1 MNAWCDGAF
10 VAESALPARTGP
22 APFETM
28 GALAGGIPLWELH
41 LVRLQAAAVRLGLPW
56 RPPAGLAAAAAELLR
71 SNGHADDVLRLAV
84 VPAGGRVCTVLRSR
98 ARSPVAVVRL
108 LPTVVEPPADAVPW
122 DLKAEPRAF
131 YDAVRQQAQ
140 DGGADDGIVVGRD
153 GALLECATGNLWLR
167 IDGTWVTPA
176 LDGRVLPGIA
186 RGLLLARA
194 RAAGLRVVERVC
206 DLGDLH
212 RATALGHS
220 NAVHGLRAAAL
231 VDAPAPAPA
240 LLREL
245 GVLWTGR
252 PSD

>member
-1 MNAWCDGAF
+1 VNAWCDGAF
-10 VAESALPARTGP
+10 VPENALPARTGI

-28 GALAGGIPLWELH
+28 GAVAGGIPLWELH
-41 LVRLQAAAVRLGLPW
+41 LARLQAAAVRLGLSW

-71 SNGHADDVLRLAV
+71 GNGHADAVLRLAV

-108 LPTVVEPPADAVPW
+108 LPTVVEPPADAPPW

-140 DGGADDGIVVGRD
+140 DGEADDGIVVGRD
-153 GALLECATGNLWLR
+153 GAVLECATGNLWLCV
-167 IDGTWVTPA
+167 DGAWATPA

-194 RAAGLRVVERVC
+194 RTAGLRVVERVC
-206 DLGDLH
+206 DLADLH

-220 NAVHGLRAAAL
+220 NAVHGLRPAAL
-231 VDAPAPAPA
+231 VGQPVGPAGVV
-240 LLREL
+240 REL
-245 GVLWTGR
+245 GALWTGW
-252 PSD
+252 PSA